1 MDITDIKILNAL
13 SDNARMSASEL
24 SEKVNLS
31 VSAVSERI
39 RKLESSGAIAQ
50 YSIILDEQRFGLDVT
65 AYICVLMDH
74 PRYNEQ
80 LIAYAKKKNDIVEIS
95 YIAGD
100 YDFIMKVRTESTQTL
115 ERLLDEVKSVT
126 GVGRTKTMFV
136 LSTAKLTYSPKLN
149 EYKEKKRNEWP
160 ADRDLYR

>member
-1 MDITDIKILNAL
+1 MDNTDIRILNEL
-13 SDNARMSASEL
+13 SDNARMSISEL

-39 RKLESSGAIAQ
+39 RKLEANGTIDR
-50 YSIILDEQRFGLDVT
+50 YSVILNEKTFGLDVT
-65 AYICVLMDH
+65 AFVCILMDH

-80 LIAYAKKKNDIVEIS
+80 LTAFAQSKDEIIECS

-100 YDFIMKVRTESTQTL
+100 YDFLLKIRTESTQSL
-115 ERLLDEVKSVT
+115 ERILDEVKSVP

-136 LSTAKLTYSPKLN
+136 LSTAKLRYSPKI
-149 EYKEKKRNEWP
+149 KIK
-160 ADRDLYR
+160 